1 MGVHGL
7 WMLLAAGGRQV
18 SMESLSGQILAVDAS
33 IWLTQFVKA
42 MRDPEDGSMLRNAHL
57 LGTFH
62 RVSKLLY
69 YGIRPVFVFDGD
81 TPAIKLRTLQQ
92 RRSRREKSQLSLTQ
106 TAQRLLLK
114 QLKDKSA
121 KAKNAESEPQA
132 PAAPPAPEVVE
143 IIDEF
148 SEEEKEEAEDSDE
161 DRNMRFDIEHYE
173 NFQREQ
179 RQEAREKFLA
189 LAGKPEEY
197 SLVQIRTFLKASQLN
212 REMKARNSAQDAP
225 ESGRRIASEEEK
237 RYIYI
242 KESAPTS
249 QESAPARTSDPNDR
263 VLDASD
269 SSIGLFSAYVQA
281 QAEKV
286 TEVPRRAWVPLTAPK
301 ALESQES
308 PKVET
313 KPAGNFLSKKP
324 KPPDLSWTQE
334 SDGNFSV
341 TFDLSKVQVTEEEM
355 DILPPAAFMM
365 TQEPLDDVKLED
377 ENSEKHEEARDNA
390 SQENDSDMEW
400 ENVDLHENKRPSTA
414 ENTEA
419 KPKVPS
425 AQTEIESKIPDT
437 DYAEKITEEGS
448 VREEDEGFGKEFDD
462 QGSEFEW
469 GDEEKEEEA
478 HPAEETKNEEDL
490 PFIKEKKQANEAT
503 VDLTESPEREE
514 EIFVDFE
521 DQVMKDIQDEEE
533 LEILENENLT
543 LDGMNADA
551 LQSVMTTASNLTQWA
566 AGAVK
571 RAILHHQQKQN
582 ITSASMKNA
591 VASANDVVV
600 SEESMPRYLP
610 RIQPPKETPEPPKRA
625 QNDDMSRQEFDFPLE
640 SEDELKRYRN
650 QQMRDVDGVTD
661 EMKSQVMDLLR
672 LFGVPFLVCPMEA
685 EAQCAALEQLG
696 LVQGV
701 ITDDSDIFAF
711 GGRKVYK
718 NMFKDSKFVEA
729 FFADDIERELGL
741 NQDSMIAL
749 ALLLGSDY
757 TDGINGI
764 GIVNATE
771 IVHAFDGLDGLERFK
786 EWVNDFNIQDQI
798 KPPKKLSETEISE
811 LEPLERFKHTHH
823 TIRRHWNI
831 SHVFPNPH
839 VIKAYK
845 NPETDRSTARFT
857 WSVPDLASL
866 RVFCGNAFGWPM
878 EKINTT
884 LLPVVQAAS
893 RGFQTQ
899 TRIDS
904 YFTSYQD
911 NVKYAKIQSKRL
923 KAVVKEIQGST
934 KKKRTKE

>member
-121 KAKNAESEPQA
+121 KAKNAEPRA
-132 PAAPPAPEVVE
+132 PAAPPAPEAVE
-143 IIDEF
+143 IDEF

-197 SLVQIRTFLKASQLN
+197 SLVQIRTFLKSSQLN

-249 QESAPARTSDPNDR
+249 RESAPARMSNPNDR
-263 VLDASD
+263 VLDDSE

-281 QAEKV
+281 QAEKM
-286 TEVPRRAWVPLTAPK
+286 TEAPANRRAWVPLTAPK
-301 ALESQES
+301 SLEES

-324 KPPDLSWTQE
+324 KPDVSWTQE
-334 SDGNFSV
+334 SDGNFSI
-341 TFDLSKVQVTEEEM
+341 TFDPSKVQLTEQEM
-355 DILPPAAFMM
+355 DILPPAAFMI
-365 TQEPLDDVKLED
+365 TQEPLDDVKLE
-377 ENSEKHEEARDNA
+377 EETSEKHEEARDNA
-390 SQENDSDMEW
+390 SQENDSDMVW
-400 ENVDLHENKRPSTA
+400 ENVDLNENKHPSPA

-419 KPKVPS
+419 KPEVPS
-425 AQTEIESKIPDT
+425 AQTEEESEIPDA
-437 DYAEKITEEGS
+437 DYSEKITEEGS
-448 VREEDEGFGKEFDD
+448 VHEEDEGFGKEFDD

-478 HPAEETKNEEDL
+478 HHAEETKEDEDVPL
-490 PFIKEKKQANEAT
+490 IEEKKQANEAT
-503 VDLTESPEREE
+503 VDLTESPEE
-514 EIFVDFE
+514 EIFVVDNFE
-521 DQVMKDIQDEEE
+521 DQVIKDIQDEEE
-533 LEILENENLT
+533 LEILENLT

-582 ITSASMKNA
+582 TSSSMKNS
-591 VASANDVVV
+591 VASANDVVM
-600 SEESMPRYLP
+600 SEDSMPRYLP
-610 RIQPPKETPEPPKRA
+610 RIQPPKETPAPPERA
-625 QNDDMSRQEFDFPLE
+625 QNEDISRQEFDFPLE

-685 EAQCAALEQLG
+685 EAQCATLEQLG

-771 IVHAFDGLDGLERFK
+771 IVHAFDGLEGLERFK
-786 EWVNDFNIQDQI
+786 EWVNDFNIQEQI
-798 KPPKKLSETEISE
+798 KPQKKLSEAEISE

-823 TIRRHWNI
+823 TIRRHWTI
-831 SHVFPNPH
+831 SNVFPNPH

-893 RGFQTQ
+893 RGCQTQ

-904 YFTSYQD
+904 YFTSYND

-923 KAVVKEIQGST
+923 KAVVKEIQGSN